1 MLVYPSITLHNYH
14 LEDYTKYRNG
24 DLGALYLR
32 AEIGELFQLL
42 CRGMVLGLSHCTVMS
57 AFSMYSYSP
66 FSSAMNNVY
75 SSFLKKMFSTK
86 GIFLTFIDAIGLETK
101 LN

>member
-1 MLVYPSITLHNYH
+1 

-42 CRGMVLGLSHCTVMS
+42 CRGMVLGLSHCTVIS

-75 SSFLKKMFSTK
+75 CSFLKKMFSTK
-86 GIFLTFIDAIGLETK
+86 GIFLTFIDARGLETK
-101 LN
+101 LNC